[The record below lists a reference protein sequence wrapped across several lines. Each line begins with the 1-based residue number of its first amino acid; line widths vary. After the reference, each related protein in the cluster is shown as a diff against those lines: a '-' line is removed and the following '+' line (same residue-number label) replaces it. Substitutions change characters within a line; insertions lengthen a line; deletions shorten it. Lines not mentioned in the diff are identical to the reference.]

1 MTQRLQF
8 VEQSQATGKVKE
20 IYETV
25 QGKIGMVPNLYRI
38 LAASPAVLE
47 GYFDFNMTLAQ
58 TSLSSKLR
66 EQLAIAIAS
75 TNHCQY
81 CLSAHTLLGKMAGLE
96 QEELMNAQNAASHD
110 ASTQAALAFARQV
123 IESRGQVSDSNLA
136 DVKAAGF
143 SDAQIVEIVA
153 HVALNIFTNY
163 ANNVAKT
170 KIDFPVT
177 ELVSDK

>member
-8 VEQSQATGKVKE
+8 VEESQATGKVKE
-20 IYETV
+20 IYEIV

-58 TSLSSKLR
+58 TSLPSKLR

-75 TNHCQY
+75 ANHCQY

-96 QEELMNAQNAASHD
+96 KEELVSAQSAHSHD
-110 ASTQAALAFARQV
+110 ASTQAALVFARQV
-123 IESRGQVSDSNLA
+123 VEARGQVSDSDLS

-143 SDAQIVEIVA
+143 TDAQIVEIVA

-177 ELVSDK
+177 DFA